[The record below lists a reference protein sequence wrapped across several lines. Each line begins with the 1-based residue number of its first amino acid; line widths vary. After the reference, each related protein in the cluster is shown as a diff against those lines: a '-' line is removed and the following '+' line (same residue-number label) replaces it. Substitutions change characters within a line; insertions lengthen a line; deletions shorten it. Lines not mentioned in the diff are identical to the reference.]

1 MFINNIMSKKKLLGD
16 SEPPSQYVI
25 ITDPEGGH
33 TSQTAGYITLR
44 EAKKVLKDE
53 SVCVYIFKIP
63 KVSYCSSPLL
73 KYPLGEF
80 YSCTEI
86 NKFTEEV
93 WCSLNVENL
102 KNKEKDFS
110 EYIELKSSY
119 NEVYK
124 EWEIEI
130 VYHEV
135 N

>member
-1 MFINNIMSKKKLLGD
+1 MSKKKLLGVP
-16 SEPPSQYVI
+16 ELPSQYII
-25 ITDPEGGH
+25 ITNPDGGH
-33 TSQTAGYITLR
+33 TGQTAGYITLR

-63 KVSYCSSPLL
+63 KVSYCSGPLL

-86 NKFTEEV
+86 NKVTEEV

-102 KNKEKDFS
+102 KNKEKDFLT
-110 EYIELKSSY
+110 YIELKSSY

>member
-1 MFINNIMSKKKLLGD
+1 MSKKKLLGHP
-16 SEPPSQYVI
+16 EPPSQYII
-25 ITDPEGGH
+25 ITDPDGGH
-33 TSQTAGYITLR
+33 TGQTAGYITLR

-63 KVSYCSSPLL
+63 KVSYCSGPLL

-86 NKFTEEV
+86 NKVTEEV

>member
-1 MFINNIMSKKKLLGD
+1 MLIYFYNKFKS
-16 SEPPSQYVI
+16 
-25 ITDPEGGH
+25 
-33 TSQTAGYITLR
+33 
-44 EAKKVLKDE
+44 
-53 SVCVYIFKIP
+53 IFFK
-63 KVSYCSSPLL
+63 

-86 NKFTEEV
+86 NKVTEEV

-124 EWEIEI
+124 E
-130 VYHEV
+130 
-135 N
+135 

>member
-1 MFINNIMSKKKLLGD
+1 M
-16 SEPPSQYVI
+16 
-25 ITDPEGGH
+25 
-33 TSQTAGYITLR
+33 
-44 EAKKVLKDE
+44 
-53 SVCVYIFKIP
+53 YIFKIP

-86 NKFTEEV
+86 NKVTEEV
-93 WCSLNVENL
+93 WCSLNVVNL

-110 EYIELKSSY
+110 EYIELNSSY

-135 N
+135 

>member
-1 MFINNIMSKKKLLGD
+1 MSKKKLLGYP
-16 SEPPSQYVI
+16 EPPSQYII
-25 ITDPEGGH
+25 ITDPDGGH
-33 TSQTAGYITLR
+33 TAGYITLR

-73 KYPLGEF
+73 KYPLDEF

-86 NKFTEEV
+86 NKVTEEV

-102 KNKEKDFS
+102 KNEEKDFS
-110 EYIELKSSY
+110 EYIELKTSY
-119 NEVYK
+119 NEAYK

-130 VYHEV
+130 VYHEI
-135 N
+135 

>member
-1 MFINNIMSKKKLLGD
+1 MSKKKLLGD
-16 SEPPSQYVI
+16 PEPPSQYII
-25 ITDPEGGH
+25 ITDLNGSH
-33 TSQTAGYITLR
+33 TSAYISLR

-53 SVCVYIFKIP
+53 SVCAYIFKIP

-86 NKFTEEV
+86 NKVTEEV

-110 EYIELKSSY
+110 EYIELKTLY